1 MRKFIKNDGL
11 PILFNQMKLAFKE
24 LLRPDRNK
32 KVLLLSSIYQK
43 DNDLQNIE
51 GILQD

>member
-11 PILFNQMKLAFKE
+11 PILLNQMKLAFNE

-32 KVLLLSSIYQK
+32 KVLLFSTIYQK
-43 DNDLQNIE
+43 DANLQNIE
-51 GILQD
+51 GIL